1 MPIQPLSHLSA
12 GQRPGLYLRPG
23 TNDGGVWD
31 SAPSR
36 ARRAK
41 RSPPSTPD
49 RARPTSRSKFGG
61 LWDSAPSRARRVRRA
76 ANPTLDVTQSPAAGR
91 AKVGGLWDSAPSRA
105 RRVRRAANPT
115 LDVTQS
121 PAAGRAKVGGEGG
134 IRTHGAREGST
145 VFETARFN
153 RSRTSPKAERGFYVT
168 RRGQPKAAGWA
179 DGQEPSSRV
188 GAPRRVAVTGA
199 KKLAKSL
206 VFR

>member
-49 RARPTSRSKFGG
+49 RARPTSRSKF
-61 LWDSAPSRARRVRRA
+61 
-76 ANPTLDVTQSPAAGR
+76 
-91 AKVGGLWDSAPSRA
+91 GGLWDSAPSRA

>member
-1 MPIQPLSHLSA
+1 MAERVGFEPTVGLHPHMISSHA
-12 GQRPGLYLRPG
+12 
-23 TNDGGVWD
+23 D
-31 SAPSR
+31 SATLASLRWPTSGIV
-36 ARRAK
+36 
-41 RSPPSTPD
+41 SPPGHQ
-49 RARPTSRSKFGG
+49 RRRSVGFG
-61 LWDSAPSRARRVRRA
+61 AEPS
-76 ANPTLDVTQSPAAGR
+76 PKGE
-91 AKVGGLWDSAPSRA
+91 AK
-105 RRVRRAANPT
+105 PT